1 MNMKQSLVN
10 NQTKHNNIRL
20 SLNYRVKNTPE
31 INSAISLSRILGMV
45 FIVLCHIIK
54 YYEFVPMHE
63 SLAQFFNL
71 SLTWGT
77 LYICQHLIFYYFA
90 NPIYVL

>member
-20 SLNYRVKNTPE
+20 SLNDRVKKTPE

-54 YYEFVPMHE
+54 YY
-63 SLAQFFNL
+63 
-71 SLTWGT
+71 
-77 LYICQHLIFYYFA
+77 
-90 NPIYVL
+90 